1 MNFLQPPIL
10 LLLMTSYF
18 VKQVTSSECS
28 RDVTI
33 TCQSCDGKSAA
44 VGGLKGRLGEEL
56 KLIIEVN
63 NQKFKIIDIFF
74 NKSATNNENQISF
87 SPSRLRIRKKGYGD
101 GFRVPDS
108 ITKSGSKV
116 SLNITLS
123 ELTSRFDGLVFGYRY
138 TQGDLKTYQCTMSTA
153 INVLDG
159 VSDPEKSR
167 SALSGASRNVA
178 VVAGSLVSLI
188 ICFLFHSWNV
198 FCVLCSVCLF
208 FTWNC
213 TLIFLSKSVKFYHK
227 TFFRSS
233 SRQEK
238 RLVKLYKN
246 AWA

>member
-28 RDVTI
+28 NDVTI
-33 TCQSCDGKSAA
+33 TCQSCDGKSAT
-44 VGGLKGRLGEEL
+44 VEELKGKLGEEL
-56 KLIIEVN
+56 KLRIEVN
-63 NQKFKIIDIFF
+63 NQKFKIIDVFF
-74 NKSATNNENQISF
+74 NKSATNDENQISF

-138 TQGDLKTYQCTMSTA
+138 TQGDLKTYQCSVSTVIYVA
-153 INVLDG
+153 GDAA
-159 VSDPEKSR
+159 DPEKSR

-178 VVAGSLVSLI
+178 VVAGSLLSLV
-188 ICFLFHSWNV
+188 ICFVIHS
-198 FCVLCSVCLF
+198 
-208 FTWNC
+208 
-213 TLIFLSKSVKFYHK
+213 
-227 TFFRSS
+227 
-233 SRQEK
+233 
-238 RLVKLYKN
+238 
-246 AWA
+246 